1 MLSPCTPNAIDLILS
16 RLTIPSADGAHDGK
30 RKELAK
36 VYGELVAKIQGRRL
50 IRKQA
55 TVTLEFSLLGL
66 YTCRS
71 YQDRMWDE
79 VHEVLQSGETPD
91 FRFI

>member
-1 MLSPCTPNAIDLILS
+1 MPASNDISNHGGIFT
-16 RLTIPSADGAHDGK
+16 HDGK
-30 RKELAK
+30 PKALAK
-36 VYGELVAKIQGRRL
+36 VYADLVARL
-50 IRKQA
+50 NGKRQVRA
-55 TVTLEFSLLGL
+55 RASTTMTYSLLGL

-79 VHEVLQSGETPD
+79 FHAAILAGQVPD